1 MKSKPKSI
9 RFDEEKLDFAKKHLK
24 KDSAQK
30 VVDYLL
36 DSVWWRNQAIE
47 LPESMR
53 SNPITVEEAYPPQQ
67 VDDQIIEDIEKRRRT
82 KTGKKVLLKSETPK
96 PPIDTPE
103 GSKESPS
110 SSYLDSL
117 TPLQRKKLGL

>member
-47 LPESMR
+47 LPENIR
-53 SNPITVEEAYPPQQ
+53 SNPITVAEAFAEPQQ
-67 VDDQIIEDIEKRRRT
+67 IVKEIET
-82 KTGKKVLLKSETPK
+82 KKVENQPK
-96 PPIDTPE
+96 TRLPQ
-103 GSKESPS
+103 SKETNKPLDTEET

>member
-53 SNPITVEEAYPPQQ
+53 SNPITVEEAFAEPQQ
-67 VDDQIIEDIEKRRRT
+67 IAGET
-82 KTGKKVLLKSETPK
+82 KKVENQQKTKPPKEKSSKETPK
-96 PPIDTPE
+96 PLDSEET
-103 GSKESPS
+103 